1 MYWRVCPLT
10 VVVYVPLCNDND
22 FPHPEER
29 LVPEGLAEVVVVET
43 DVAVVF
49 VEDVELAGE
58 QFP

>member
-1 MYWRVCPLT
+1 L
-10 VVVYVPLCNDND
+10 
-22 FPHPEER
+22 PHPEER
-29 LVPEGLAEVVVVET
+29 LVPEGRAEVVVDT

>member
-1 MYWRVCPLT
+1 MYWRCCPLT
-10 VVVYVPLCNDND
+10 VVVYVPLCNDNVL
-22 FPHPEER
+22 PHPEER
-29 LVPEGLAEVVVVET
+29 LVPEGRAEVVVDT